1 MSMTKEDAVR
11 VVESVKHPAIDL
23 SLVELG
29 MIRNINVEKDTVIM
43 EFVFPFPN
51 IPVKEMLFASV
62 RTPLENMGF
71 PVSFTEALMTQEEV
85 QRFLSLEAANWK
97 G

>member
-1 MSMTKEDAVR
+1 MSATKEDALR

-29 MIRNINVEKDTVIM
+29 MIRNINVENDTVTM

-51 IPVKEMLFASV
+51 IPIKEMLFASV

-71 PVSFTEALMTQEEV
+71 SVSFTEALMTQDEV
-85 QRFLSLEAANWK
+85 QRFLSLETANWK